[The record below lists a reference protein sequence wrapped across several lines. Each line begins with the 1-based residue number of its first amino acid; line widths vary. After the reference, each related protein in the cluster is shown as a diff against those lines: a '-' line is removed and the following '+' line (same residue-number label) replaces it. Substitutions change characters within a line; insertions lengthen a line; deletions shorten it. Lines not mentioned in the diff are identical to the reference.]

1 MIVDNLRRCLWLV
14 SDLIDHDIWNL
25 YCSFWLFGITCKSS
39 HIVSNVLQLILDNCL
54 LVLDRFYS
62 RHHIL
67 VLKLH

>member
-14 SDLIDHDIWNL
+14 RDLIDQDFWDL
-25 YCSFWLFGITCKSS
+25 YFSELFGIACMYG
-39 HIVSNVLQLILDNCL
+39 HIVRNVLQLILDNCL

-67 VLKLH
+67 VLKFH